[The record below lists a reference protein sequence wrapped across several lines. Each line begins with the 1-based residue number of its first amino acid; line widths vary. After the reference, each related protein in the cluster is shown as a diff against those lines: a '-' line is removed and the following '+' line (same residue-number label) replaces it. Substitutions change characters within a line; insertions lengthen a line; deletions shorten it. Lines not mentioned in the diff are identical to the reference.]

1 MYASFV
7 VASECDL
14 RQVYDQYGLYTVHA
28 LGAWA
33 RVCVCELAVRGQ
45 RSLGANDRL
54 FLFI

>member
-14 RQVYDQYGLYTVHA
+14 RQVYDQYGLSTVHA